1 MKKQIA
7 NTLVSILRSLVN
19 VIWKALCLIGK
30 ACCRIAGSFLAVAI
44 AAYILYTQ
52 LPNIPELLGFD
63 VTSSIS
69 DTVIYEELQA
79 ISELAVYEY
88 RYTNHVDCVN
98 KPQLLGHAV
107 LATDH
112 WFAFDYSG
120 VIKVGCNFDEI
131 AILWVDPAS
140 KTVVIHLPEVS
151 VLSNEIAIDTDS
163 YQDRNNLCNPLEPRE
178 VLDYLYACREPEE
191 EKAID
196 LGILSLGTENAQA
209 VVSLAVRSLG
219 YEAVFK

>member
-1 MKKQIA
+1 MKKQIV
-7 NTLVSILRSLVN
+7 NTLVSILRSLVKG
-19 VIWKALCLIGK
+19 IWKALCFIGK
-30 ACCRIAGSFLAVAI
+30 ACCRVAGSFLAVAI

-63 VTSSIS
+63 VTSSVS

-98 KPQLLGHAV
+98 KPKLLGHDV

-120 VIKVGCNFDEI
+120 VIKVGCDFDEI
-131 AILWVDPAS
+131 EVLWVDPAT
-140 KTVVIHLPEVS
+140 KTVMLYLPEVS
-151 VLSNEIAIDTDS
+151 VLIIKMVTGRTFYPAPFLFLVALFYPI
-163 YQDRNNLCNPLEPRE
+163 
-178 VLDYLYACREPEE
+178 VLF
-191 EKAID
+191 
-196 LGILSLGTENAQA
+196 T
-209 VVSLAVRSLG
+209 
-219 YEAVFK
+219 